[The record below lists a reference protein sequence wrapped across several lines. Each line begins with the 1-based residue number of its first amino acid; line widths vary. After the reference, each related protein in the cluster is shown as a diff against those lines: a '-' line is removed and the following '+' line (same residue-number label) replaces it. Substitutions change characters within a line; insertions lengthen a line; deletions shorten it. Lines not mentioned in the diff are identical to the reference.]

1 VYLGKKPA
9 KMQTKL
15 APDEIYTGFD
25 LIALNQVPYEKF
37 LQSDVPEEFIL
48 SILADMREVEPDKIV
63 ASILFKLKETYE
75 STIRFQKYVKQLVV
89 LSRLRNLSKIAN
101 KTVKNMPIEYDV
113 KQDAFYKE
121 GVADERKRMEVD
133 KKNLIINLIKINKLT
148 FQEIAEITLSNCR
161 IYG

>member
-1 VYLGKKPA
+1 
-9 KMQTKL
+9 
-15 APDEIYTGFD
+15 
-25 LIALNQVPYEKF
+25 
-37 LQSDVPEEFIL
+37 
-48 SILADMREVEPDKIV
+48 MREVEPDKIV